1 MKKEFLDK
9 IDQYPIPSFKE
20 ICRDIYQNSTP
31 FPHIRLENL
40 FSTDL
45 MENIVENV
53 YNIKDEY
60 KWNKL
65 CTKGNDFSQFG
76 KAAEVLTRYLV
87 SDEWVNFVS
96 ELTGIDNLYAD
107 KSWYASGINVE
118 PRGSHLEPHTD
129 FNFREG
135 ISWRMV
141 NFLLFLSK
149 DWKKKWGGQNELG
162 HQNPVYFK
170 KDIKTLFGG
179 EYVCD
184 KKYNPDFNTAVIFST
199 SDISY
204 HGFGIVRCPEDQ
216 DRIVITSYY
225 YSKDNGPH
233 LDVHHTTKY
242 IGWDKRRKQKEDY
255 EKRRGTGFKELE

>member
-65 CTKGNDFSQFG
+65 CTVGNDFSQFG
-76 KAAEVLTRYLV
+76 KSAEVLTNHLV
-87 SDEWVNFVS
+87 SDEWVNFIS

-107 KSWYASGINVE
+107 KNWYSSGINVE

-129 FNFREG
+129 LISEKELVGEG
-135 ISWRMV
+135 LISYCFCLKIGKRNGVDKMSLDIKIKMMNMYV
-141 NFLLFLSK
+141 IKNIILTLIRLLFF
-149 DWKKKWGGQNELG
+149 Q
-162 HQNPVYFK
+162 HQ
-170 KDIKTLFGG
+170 
-179 EYVCD
+179 
-184 KKYNPDFNTAVIFST
+184 IF
-199 SDISY
+199 
-204 HGFGIVRCPEDQ
+204 
-216 DRIVITSYY
+216 RIMV
-225 YSKDNGPH
+225 
-233 LDVHHTTKY
+233 LV
-242 IGWDKRRKQKEDY
+242 
-255 EKRRGTGFKELE
+255 